1 MVDVQKFVDFLVVK
15 IDGEEIS
22 SVYLIEAKSITNPNE
37 EYKARKSLRVY
48 GECLRKCA
56 KRHRY
61 TFEVINAPINIPR
74 EARLEITRIAGD

>member
-1 MVDVQKFVDFLVVK
+1 L
-15 IDGEEIS
+15 G
-22 SVYLIEAKSITNPNE
+22 LA
-37 EYKARKSLRVY
+37 SLRAY

-61 TFEVINAPINIPR
+61 TFKVINAPINIAR